1 MELNQ
6 LTVIIVTFKSEEK
19 IYSCLN
25 TIPKYVKVLIVEN
38 SNDQKFKNYVE
49 NKYSNV
55 KCILSGITKVT
66 QSQTT

>member
-1 MELNQ
+1 M
-6 LTVIIVTFKSEEK
+6 
-19 IYSCLN
+19 LN

-55 KCILSGITKVT
+55 KCILSEITKVT